1 MDNQIGGIMDQLK
14 DSLQSVIDK
23 DRIGSPVFIRAILNI
38 AENEVTLLQPTTGLI
53 VISNELLPSDSHSVY
68 AQGSDDD
75 TQLTVMLQYIGG
87 QMALLSTNRVN
98 YQTDI
103 DLMLVGNR
111 GVIYHQ
117 TPIGRNY
124 LSGTPP
130 KLSESGIITDVITQ
144 SLATGKPIMVEEN
157 NVK

>member
-1 MDNQIGGIMDQLK
+1 MDQLK
-14 DSLQSVIDK
+14 DALQSVIDK

-38 AENEVTLLQPTTGLI
+38 TDNVETLIQPTTGLI
-53 VISNELLPSDSHSVY
+53 AFSNELLPSESHSVY
-68 AQGSDDD
+68 AQASDDD
-75 TQLTVMLQYIGG
+75 IQVTVMLHYVGG

-98 YQTDI
+98 SQTDI
-103 DLMLVGNR
+103 DLMLVGNK

-130 KLSESGIITDVITQ
+130 KLGETGPLTDVITQ
-144 SLATGKPIMVEEN
+144 SLATGKPIIVEG
-157 NVK
+157 